1 MNNLELKAL
10 RQALGLTVL
19 DASELAGVSKR
30 SFQYW
35 ESGKHPIKSDFE
47 QLLFVM
53 VSHYSMIL
61 RQMTEDLDRV
71 TVRQYDDDTKPTI
84 VYKPAL
90 PFFHSFEDF
99 QMKTGCKWV
108 SYWRIY
114 QAVIGQLLMSGK
126 VTKLDDSAEIPSDF
140 KIWRW
145 FAGEYE
151 HQD

>member
-1 MNNLELKAL
+1 MNNLELKAT

-61 RQMTEDLDRV
+61 RQMIDDLERV
-71 TVRQYDDDTKPTI
+71 TARQFDDDTKPN
-84 VYKPAL
+84 VVFKPAL
-90 PFFHSFEDF
+90 PFFHSYEDF
-99 QMKTGCKWV
+99 QAKTQCEII

-126 VTKLDDSAEIPSDF
+126 VNKLDDSADIPSDF

-145 FAGEYE
+145 FAGEHEY
-151 HQD
+151 QD

>member
-1 MNNLELKAL
+1 MNNLQLKAT

-19 DASELAGVSKR
+19 DASELAGVTKR
-30 SFQYW
+30 SFQRW
-35 ESGKHPIKSDFE
+35 EDSTNPVPSDVESLF
-47 QLLFVM
+47 FVM

-71 TVRQYDDDTKPTI
+71 TVRQYDDDTKPN
-84 VYKPAL
+84 VVFKPAL
-90 PFFHSFEDF
+90 PFFHSYEDF
-99 QMKTGCKWV
+99 QVKTKCKII

-151 HQD
+151 HRD